1 VAVVTAHALPH
12 SGGIETHVDEV
23 ARRSAAAGVPTR
35 VLTADA
41 SPDAS
46 TYESREGFTVRRFR
60 SWPRYG
66 DFCFSPGLAAAV
78 RRCGADIVHIQGVHT
93 LVAPLALLAA
103 RRAGIPTIVTFHTGG
118 HSSAWRRALRPAQWR
133 TLAPLLRRAAALV
146 AVSEFEVELFSRALR
161 VAPSRVRLIRNGADP
176 LPVGS
181 APTAEP
187 SGHPL
192 IVSVGRLE
200 RYKGHHRLVLA
211 MPAVLAEAPEARLVL
226 AGQGPYEPELL
237 DLARALGVEHAV
249 EVTSFGPD
257 RRADLGRLVARAD
270 VVALLSDYEAHPV
283 AVMEALAL
291 GRPVVVAATSGL
303 VELARDGLVSA
314 VPPDAPAV
322 VVARELLRTAEAPPH
337 QVPPGILRSW
347 DDCASE
353 VIALYR
359 EVAAC
364 EC

>member
-1 VAVVTAHALPH
+1 L
-12 SGGIETHVDEV
+12 
-23 ARRSAAAGVPTR
+23 
-35 VLTADA
+35 
-41 SPDAS
+41 
-46 TYESREGFTVRRFR
+46 
-60 SWPRYG
+60 
-66 DFCFSPGLAAAV
+66 CFSPGLAAGV
-78 RRCGADIVHIQGVHT
+78 RRCGADIVHIQGIHT
-93 LVAPLALLAA
+93 LVAPLALLSA

-118 HSSAWRRALRPAQWR
+118 HSSTLRRAVRPVQWR
-133 TLAPLLRRAAALV
+133 TLAPLLRRAAALI
-146 AVSEFEVELFSRALR
+146 AVCEFEVELFSRALR
-161 VAPSRVRLIRNGADP
+161 VPPSRVRLIRNGADP

-181 APTAEP
+181 VPLAGPF
-187 SGHPL
+187 GHPL

-211 MPAVLAEAPEARLVL
+211 MPAVLEEAPEARLVL
-226 AGQGPYEPELL
+226 VGRGPCEAELH
-237 DLARALGVEHAV
+237 DLAHALGVERAV

-257 RRADLGRLVARAD
+257 HRAELGGLLARAD

-314 VPPDAPAV
+314 VPADAPAL
-322 VVARELLRTAEAPPH
+322 VVARELLRTAEAPPRP
-337 QVPPGILRSW
+337 VPAGVLRSW
-347 DDCASE
+347 DDCASDL
-353 VIALYR
+353 ITLYR